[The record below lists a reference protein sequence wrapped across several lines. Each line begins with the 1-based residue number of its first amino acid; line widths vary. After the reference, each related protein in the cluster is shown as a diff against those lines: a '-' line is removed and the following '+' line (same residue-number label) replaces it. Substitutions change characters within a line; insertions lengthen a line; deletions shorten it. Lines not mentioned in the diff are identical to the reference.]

1 MLSKN
6 TVKELKTLSV
16 NKDEDYLS
24 YLPMKGKD
32 NYIWNVIQIKKIEN
46 SDISLFCGKNKLDD
60 KDIKIVKVINID
72 INKFEDKEYIKHVL
86 KEINLFLSLSNY
98 EYFPKNVSVLMSE
111 DKNYLYLIIN
121 ENIISINKIIISK
134 IFNYLDDK
142 NLVKWIIYQIAFGI
156 YILHSNNIIHHD
168 IKPSNIYID
177 EIGGIRLYGFDN
189 SIFKNEKSFGYAL
202 PYSPPEI
209 LMDKIYIDEKVD
221 MWSLGII
228 LIEIF
233 LKKDGF
239 LYKEDI
245 KNGEQQ
251 LYYIL
256 EKLYGI
262 KKENYSMNDLNDILN
277 GNNNKNIK
285 FKIDQKILDEIKD
298 KDAIVLINNL
308 LNFDPKERY
317 TAKQVL
323 ESDYLKE
330 FIGIDLLDVRPIK
343 FIINNDKI
351 TNNKIEKKNF
361 LRINFKNYRQIII
374 KYFNI
379 INLFF

>member
-46 SDISLFCGKNKLDD
+46 SDISIFCGKNKLDD

-121 ENIISINKIIISK
+121 ENIISINRIIISK

-177 EIGGIRLYGFDN
+177 E
-189 SIFKNEKSFGYAL
+189 
-202 PYSPPEI
+202 
-209 LMDKIYIDEKVD
+209 KVD

-239 LYKEDI
+239 SYKEDI

-262 KKENYSMNDLNDILN
+262 KKENYSINDLNDILN

-330 FIGIDLLDVRPIK
+330 FIGIDLLDVKPIK
-343 FIINNDKI
+343 FIIDNNEI
-351 TNNKIEKKNF
+351 NNNKLEKKNF
-361 LRINFKNYRQIII
+361 LELISKIIG
-374 KYFNI
+374 K
-379 INLFF
+379 

>member
-1 MLSKN
+1 MLCTNK
-6 TVKELKTLSV
+6 VKDLKTLSV
-16 NKDEDYLS
+16 NKGEDYLN

-46 SDISLFCGKNKLDD
+46 SDISIFCGKNKLDD

-98 EYFPKNVSVLMSE
+98 EYFPKQISVLISE

-134 IFNYLDDK
+134 IFNYLDNN
-142 NLVKWIIYQIAFGI
+142 NLVKWVIYQTTFGI

-189 SIFKNEKSFGYAL
+189 SIFKNEKSFQYAL
-202 PYSPPEI
+202 SYSAPEI
-209 LMDKIYIDEKVD
+209 LIGKIYIDEKVD
-221 MWSLGII
+221 MWSLGIT

-262 KKENYSMNDLNDILN
+262 KKENYSINDLNDILN

-298 KDAIVLINNL
+298 KDAIFLLNNL
-308 LNFDPKERY
+308 LNFNPKERY

-330 FIGIDLLDVRPIK
+330 FIGIDLLDVKPIK
-343 FIINNDKI
+343 FIINNDEI
-351 TNNKIEKKNF
+351 NNNKLEKKIF
-361 LRINFKNYRQIII
+361 LELIQK
-374 KYFNI
+374 I
-379 INLFF
+379 IN